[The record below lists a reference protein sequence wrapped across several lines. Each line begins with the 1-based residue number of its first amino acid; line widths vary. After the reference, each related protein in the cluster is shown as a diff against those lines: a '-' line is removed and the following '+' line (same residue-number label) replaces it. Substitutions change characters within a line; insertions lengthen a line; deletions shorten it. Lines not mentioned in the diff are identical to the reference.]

1 MSSVNRTPVFFC
13 VAVLV
18 TASLSGC
25 VSTVSGTAL
34 RGQSAGPVSSDV
46 PPTLTEVDLERV
58 LLTAGE
64 VNGVMGATGIRVTA
78 SSQNMS
84 DNSDGVS
91 DVDCLGAIYG
101 AEQLVY
107 QGSDWSAVR
116 DQVLQEPT
124 TDNAHWVEQIAVLF
138 PTTEKAQ
145 AFADKSRTMWQKCG
159 GTSIDI
165 DNSDV
170 HSTWKIDQPDVSG
183 DILTQVSVQRNA
195 GGWGGCQ
202 HALTSASNAV
212 VEAWACSNSIAD
224 EARAIAAGMIK
235 KKVAKS

>member
-1 MSSVNRTPVFFC
+1 MSTVSCASVFC
-13 VAVLV
+13 TAVLV
-18 TASLSGC
+18 GATLSGC
-25 VSTVSGTAL
+25 VSTVGGTAL
-34 RGQSAGPVSSDV
+34 RGEPASPASSGV
-46 PPTLTEVDLERV
+46 PILTESDLDRV

-107 QGSDWSAVR
+107 QGSGWSALR
-116 DQVLQEPT
+116 DEVLQEPSG
-124 TDNAHWVEQIAVLF
+124 DNAHWVEQIAVLF
-138 PTTEKAQ
+138 PSTEKAN
-145 AFADKSRTMWQKCG
+145 AFVDKSRTIWQKCG

-170 HSTWKIDQPDVSG
+170 HSTWKIDQPDAGG
-183 DILTQVSVQRNA
+183 DILTQVSTQRNA
-195 GGWGGCQ
+195 GGWGCQ
-202 HALTSASNAV
+202 HALTTASNV
-212 VEAWACSNSIAD
+212 VIEAWACSDSIAD
-224 EARAIAAGMIK
+224 EARVIASDMMKNAAK
-235 KKVAKS
+235 KK

>member
-1 MSSVNRTPVFFC
+1 MSSVNRAPVFC

-34 RGQSAGPVSSDV
+34 RGQSAGPVSPDV
-46 PPTLTEVDLERV
+46 PTLTESDLERV

-145 AFADKSRTMWQKCG
+145 AFVDKSRATWQKCG

-170 HSTWKIDQPDVSG
+170 HSTWKVDQPDVSG
-183 DILTQVSVQRNA
+183 DILTQVSTQRNA
-195 GGWGGCQ
+195 GGWGCQ
-202 HALTSASNAV
+202 HALATASNVV

-224 EARAIAAGMIK
+224 EARAIAAGMIE
-235 KKVAKS
+235 KVTKG